1 MASRT
6 LAPALRRYLFGK
18 QPARETKG
26 LSGRVSSFFRQYVV
40 PGQPYNSTW
49 NVDRAVREGFE
60 VNPWIYRAVHVTAS
74 KMIGWDIV
82 LRQDDGKTGK
92 PLDPAADPTRLLH
105 VLNIQA
111 NPWERAKVFRY
122 RLIAQWLLSSKGV
135 FIEVRRSRAGRIAM
149 LTLLDPDQVEIM
161 PTVIGENA
169 DGTKKVDPIGAF
181 RVTVHDGSAPYN
193 ELPRFDPKADFEK
206 QPGAVLWVRSPHP
219 TMMFHGMSPMQAAGL
234 SADMDKAARLYNK
247 RFMDQDGRPG
257 GIVLVKGYSN
267 QDTLEIIEA
276 RVNGGQQ
283 SIGRLTAIDGDNLEF
298 VDTSGS
304 PRDTQWSDTM
314 DRMRKEVSIAFGTP
328 ESVLGDASG
337 RTFDNADAEKA
348 NWLED
353 TVTKLADL
361 LDDQLDILTGSWD
374 DTLFLRHDYSGEWVL
389 GRHEREKEDRASN
402 DFKEGRST
410 FNQWLKATG
419 RDEIDEPWARV
430 YFLPTGTVVA
440 GAPDDVALVAKLPML
455 GSPQAADPG
464 TEARRGAS
472 IGSRA
477 GVREAENVVSA
488 QRFQLRQAARE
499 QRGGGGP
506 QALEQRDALALTG
519 GELEGKEGGARGGG
533 DDAAAWR

>member
-6 LAPALRRYLFGK
+6 LAPALRRLLGW

-26 LSGRVSSFFRQYVV
+26 YSGRTSSFWRHYVV
-40 PGQPYNSTW
+40 PGQPYNVNW
-49 NVDRAVREGFE
+49 NTDRAVREGFE

-74 KMIGWDIV
+74 KLIGWKIV
-82 LRQDDGKTGK
+82 LRQGDPDEGE
-92 PLDPAADPTRLLH
+92 PLKASADPTRLLH
-105 VLNIQA
+105 VFNVQA

-149 LTLLDPDQVEIM
+149 LSLLDPDMVEIL
-161 PTVIGENA
+161 PTVIGENP
-169 DGTKKVDPIGAF
+169 DGTKQIDPIGAF
-181 RVTVHDGSAPYN
+181 RVTVHDGTGPYN
-193 ELPRFDPKADFEK
+193 DLPRFDPKADFEK

-219 TMMFHGMSPMQAAGL
+219 TLMFRGMSPMQAAGL

-257 GIVLVKGYSN
+257 GIVLVKGHAN
-267 QDTLEIIEA
+267 GDTLEIIEA
-276 RVNGGQQ
+276 RINGGPA
-283 SIGRLTAIDGDNLEF
+283 SIGRTTAIEGDALEF
-298 VDTSGS
+298 VDTSGN

-314 DRMRKEVSIAFGTP
+314 DRMRKEVSIAFGCP

-361 LDDQLDILTGSWD
+361 LDDQLDVLTGSWD
-374 DTLFLRHDYSGEWVL
+374 DALFLRHDYSKEWVL
-389 GRHEREKEDRASN
+389 GRHK
-402 DFKEGRST
+402 
-410 FNQWLKATG
+410 
-419 RDEIDEPWARV
+419 RDEIDRASEDLKQGRITLNDWLVIAGKEPIDEPYARV
-430 YFLPTGTVVA
+430 RFLPTGVVLA
-440 GAPDDVALVAKLPML
+440 GDAEDVAVVAKLPML
-455 GSPQAADPG
+455 GAPQAADPEV
-464 TEARRGAS
+464 EARRGAS

-488 QRFQLRQAARE
+488 QRLRLVNQAV
-499 QRGGGGP
+499 RGGTAP
-506 QALEQRDALALTG
+506 RALEQRDALALTG
-519 GELEGKEGGARGGG
+519 AELEGKESGARVGGG
-533 DDAAAWR
+533 DAAGWR